1 MVEPMATNAIEQSD
15 SQTER
20 MQCMEVWG
28 GNSEVDRSFEM
39 PGLKAWVYSRPFDN
53 SAGGGD
59 VYYISSCASGRITR
73 IILADVS
80 GHGATASE
88 LGVALRDLMGR
99 NVNRIKQTRFVQD
112 MNQQFA
118 KVAEDS
124 CFATAIVSTYFAPT
138 RSFTM
143 CNAGHPPPFLY
154 RTLEKRWLT
163 LEKSERKIGKPSDL
177 PLGIIDQSE
186 YQQLEVR
193 LDPGDLVLSFSDA
206 LTESL
211 DEQGLVL
218 GQEGLLTILKNLDV
232 SDPTQILTQLR
243 SKLRS
248 RHENNLEDDDVTTIL
263 LQATGT
269 GSTIRDNLLAPIRLL
284 MPVRDNTD
292 LLR

>member
-1 MVEPMATNAIEQSD
+1 
-15 SQTER
+15 
-20 MQCMEVWG
+20 
-28 GNSEVDRSFEM
+28 M

-53 SAGGGD
+53 STSGGD

-99 NVNRIKQTRFVQD
+99 NVNRIKQTRFVED

-118 KVAEDS
+118 KVAEDN
-124 CFATAIVSTYFAPT
+124 CFATAIVSTFFAPT

-154 RTLEKRWLT
+154 RNIEKRWVM
-163 LEKSERKIGKPSDL
+163 LEKSVAKQSGFADM
-177 PLGIIDQSE
+177 PLGIVDQSE

-193 LDPGDLVLSFSDA
+193 LDPGDLVLCFSDA
-206 LTESL
+206 LTESF
-211 DEQGLVL
+211 DEQGSVL
-218 GQEGLLTILKNLDV
+218 GQDGLLTILMNLDV
-232 SDPTQILTQLR
+232 TDPKQILDQLR
-243 SKLRS
+243 TKIRSK
-248 RHENNLEDDDVTTIL
+248 HQGNLEDDDVTAIL
-263 LQATGT
+263 LQANGT
-269 GSTIRDNLLAPIRLL
+269 GSTIRDNLLAPFRLL

-292 LLR
+292 FLR